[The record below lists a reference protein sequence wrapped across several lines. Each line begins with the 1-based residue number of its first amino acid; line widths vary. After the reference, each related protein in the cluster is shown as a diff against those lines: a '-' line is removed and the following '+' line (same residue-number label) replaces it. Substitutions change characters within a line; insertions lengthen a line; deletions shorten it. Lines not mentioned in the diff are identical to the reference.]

1 MMEFSCWKHIFV
13 ICYFDFND
21 SEVGVDSYNDF
32 YDIYG
37 NDDVWDVCTS
47 GNGGNTCVSHMT
59 MTRIEQL
66 AKKIFWKKLHP
77 LNSFWKEKFRFGK
90 SQYTICNII
99 VDLLNSSPLTFFQ
112 KKNFWTTLKKD
123 HVKSDQF
130 VHIEIGKHEQRL
142 IKQKSKDLCL

>member
-47 GNGGNTCVSHMT
+47 GNGGNTCVSLMT

-66 AKKIFWKKLHP
+66 AKKIF
-77 LNSFWKEKFRFGK
+77 
-90 SQYTICNII
+90 
-99 VDLLNSSPLTFFQ
+99 
-112 KKNFWTTLKKD
+112 
-123 HVKSDQF
+123 
-130 VHIEIGKHEQRL
+130 
-142 IKQKSKDLCL
+142 